1 MIYPTRAGLVPK
13 RVCSLPLLP
22 SLPSLPCFH
31 APLPPLFACSPFSCS
46 LTHHHYSTTSEV
58 IWTYPAAAVA
68 AHDYYNVPTSE
79 GDTGGGE
86 YDWICEFC
94 DRGFA
99 EYGACEAHEVACASN
114 PVVAMAAA
122 ESSLTFPETQ
132 AATWKQ
138 VADEA
143 TQTYYYLSSDEET
156 QWELPEQDG
165 WTTLT
170 DEDTGNLYFS
180 NE

>member
-1 MIYPTRAGLVPK
+1 MT
-13 RVCSLPLLP
+13 
-22 SLPSLPCFH
+22 
-31 APLPPLFACSPFSCS
+31 
-46 LTHHHYSTTSEV
+46 
-58 IWTYPAAAVA
+58 
-68 AHDYYNVPTSE
+68 AHDYYNVLTSE

-170 DEDTGNLYFS
+170 DEDTGNLYFANDATGEVS
-180 NE
+180 WTFPANGI